1 MKAQS
6 EASDIK
12 TPLIVDEALP
22 SLVVF
27 GLVPWSSDKS
37 PVNLGHTGTVT
48 NKQHSLCVLQH
59 LLAASPSSGCEKWVY
74 SSGSMLK
81 ILPKKCSQLSFKL
94 TSYIIIV
101 EFCFCFFEGKKKLL
115 LRCICK

>member
-6 EASDIK
+6 EASDMK
-12 TPLIVDEALP
+12 TPIIVDEALP

-74 SSGSMLK
+74 SSGMHVK
-81 ILPKKCSQLSFKL
+81 NITKKMQP
-94 TSYIIIV
+94 I
-101 EFCFCFFEGKKKLL
+101 EF
-115 LRCICK
+115 